1 MAPMLHKWTA
11 LQEGG
16 SCMKVEDIKTAGVI
30 GAGTMGAGVA
40 GELARAGIEV
50 RLADVDQQRLD
61 HGLEMAAN
69 AQQGLIDAGR
79 LSVRKARQAANR
91 ISATTSLEAACDGVL
106 LVIEAVSED
115 LQLKRK
121 LFRRFDQCCPKR
133 AILASNTSGL
143 SITKI
148 GAAVKK
154 PTRVAGLHFWN
165 PPHIIPLVEVTKGK
179 STSTATARTL
189 MDLCEKLGKRPI
201 LVRHDIPGFVGNRL
215 QFAVLR
221 EALHLLN
228 EGVASAEDIDA
239 AMTAGPGLRWAFMGP
254 LRTADLGGLDVFH
267 AISQY
272 MFAQLSDEREPTGVL
287 PELVERGHQ
296 GAKTGRGFYRYA
308 GGDLGEA
315 VGQRDRVLMKFLEV
329 LEEEAR
335 G

>member
-1 MAPMLHKWTA
+1 
-11 LQEGG
+11 
-16 SCMKVEDIKTAGVI
+16 MKVEDIRAAGVM

-50 RLADVDQQRLD
+50 RLMDVDQQRLD
-61 HGLEMAAN
+61 HGLEIISK
-69 AQQGLIDAGR
+69 AQQGLVDAGR
-79 LSVRKARQAANR
+79 LSARKAKQAAAR
-91 ISATTSLEAACDGVL
+91 ISATTSVEAACDGVL

-115 LQLKRK
+115 LPLKRK
-121 LFRRFDQCCPKR
+121 LFRRFDECCPRR

-148 GAAVKK
+148 AGAVTKQ
-154 PTRVAGLHFWN
+154 TRVAGLHFWN
-165 PPHIIPLVEVTKGK
+165 PPHIIPLVEVTKGS
-179 STSTATARTL
+179 STSAATARTL
-189 MDLCEKLGKRPI
+189 MDLCRKLGKRPI

-239 AMTAGPGLRWAFMGP
+239 AMTGGPGLRWAFMGP

-272 MFAQLSDEREPTGVL
+272 MFAELSDEKKPNGVL
-287 PELVERGHQ
+287 PELVERGNR
-296 GAKTGRGFYRYA
+296 GAKSGRGFYRYA
-308 GGDLGEA
+308 GGDLGET
-315 VGQRDRVLMKFLEV
+315 VSQRDRVLMRFLDALREEV
-329 LEEEAR
+329 
-335 G
+335 GGP